1 MRATLLPLAL
11 LALLLPLSSA
21 ATAQAPPPQGV
32 TSEDLLEE
40 PTAAPALASPPEE
53 VRTTREQDAEQA
65 FMNGELALALTLYR
79 ELAAGH
85 PAPPE
90 GTRLRVTAAWL
101 EFQLGNAEGAGR
113 ALAGALVEDP
123 DYQPRAEIYSP
134 EFMALFLDAQRD
146 AAEERARRAA
156 QRLKQ
161 GIDALAAGDT
171 KAARRAVGESLELA
185 PGSLRALLAL
195 AQVDLADRATD
206 AALAGFE
213 RVLALERGAAERL
226 PRNLKAQVLNNIGF
240 IYFGR
245 GQYEDALQALDEAAA
260 LDNRDPQIWF
270 NLGLARQKLAL
281 AGPGLDA
288 LRTAHELDRRDAEI
302 ALELGRAYGAAGRFL
317 DAVSVL
323 LGATQLHGGSAP
335 LWLELG
341 LAQRGLGNSAGMTAS
356 LGKAIE
362 LDPANGQGAGFRAA
376 MELAQT
382 ALAAKDFGTAVTAAQ
397 TAARLKPSEGSAWA
411 LLGLAEQAAGRLPE
425 AAQGLEK
432 AAEVAP
438 DRADIAH
445 NLGTV
450 YLAQRRYAEAE
461 AAFRR
466 ALALDPKAVEAEAA
480 LSQLAAQRAAAE
492 SGRESGRRKS
502 AAKPAAAQPPVAKRA
517 ERPALGAELTA
528 VDYAPLGI
536 RGLLVEAV
544 APGGLADRAGLL
556 VDDLVLRAG
565 GRPVT
570 QASGLRAM
578 IESSHGISIQ
588 LSVLRAG
595 KSVEVIL
602 HP

>member
-1 MRATLLPLAL
+1 MRATPLLLAL
-11 LALLLPLSSA
+11 LALLLAPFSA

-32 TSEDLLEE
+32 TSEDLLDE
-40 PTAAPALASPPEE
+40 PTATPESVSPPEG
-53 VRTTREQDAEQA
+53 VRTAREQEAEQA

-79 ELAAGH
+79 ELSAEH
-85 PAPPE
+85 PASPE

-101 EFQLGNAEGAGR
+101 EFQLGNVEGAGR
-113 ALAGALVEDP
+113 ELAGALVEDP
-123 DYQPRAEIYSP
+123 GYQPRAEIYSP

-156 QRLKQ
+156 QRLKH

-171 KAARRAVGESLELA
+171 KAARRAIGESLELA

-213 RVLALERGAAERL
+213 RVLALERGAADRL

-260 LDNRDPQIWF
+260 LDNRDPRIWF
-270 NLGLARQKLAL
+270 NLGIARQKLAL

-302 ALELGRAYGAAGRFL
+302 ALELGRAHGAAGRFL

-323 LGATQLHGGSAP
+323 LGATQLHAGSAP

-356 LGKAIE
+356 LGKAME
-362 LDPANGQGAGFRAA
+362 LDPANEQGAGFRAA

-438 DRADIAH
+438 GRADIAH

-461 AAFRR
+461 TAFRR

-502 AAKPAAAQPPVAKRA
+502 PAKPAAAPPPATKRI